1 MGSDVFHRILR
12 KPDLLGTSDSLVPI
26 GRVDWFSLW
35 LAIRP
40 KMGCDRAWA
49 VRLCLAAVI
58 VASFLCSWIFEGEAR
73 TSRRISSGRSKQS
86 NKSGSRALRASRS
99 GRSAGARRSSRS
111 RSTTRRSSRSQ
122 GGRRASAPQH
132 HGPTASQ
139 IRRQETSGSND
150 LEKRTD
156 LERSYKAYDQGLSE
170 MMAGNFADA
179 AKHMNESYELY
190 SDFHGSH
197 DVLDSLYLYDLGQA
211 AEAAG
216 DISLAKSSYQRSLRR
231 RPDFS
236 DCCIRLSG
244 LLTKNGETALALVY
258 ARRLAD
264 KNPQDPR
271 AQLLLATMLEKAGFV
286 EEGKAARENF
296 FLLMKGGTVSK
307 SQNQGQ
313 AGESGSEAIQ
323 DGEPKLE
330 QKQSVPVEK
339 EETDTESGVLKNS
352 PSLENENRS
361 PGAAVKN
368 PDS

>member
-12 KPDLLGTSDSLVPI
+12 KRDLLRTLDSLGPI
-26 GRVDWFSLW
+26 GHVDWFAFRP
-35 LAIRP
+35 AIRP
-40 KMGCDRAWA
+40 KTGCDRAWA
-49 VRLCLAAVI
+49 VRLCLAFVLA
-58 VASFLCSWIFEGEAR
+58 ASFLCAWIFEGEAR
-73 TSRRISSGRSKQS
+73 NSRRSSAGRSKQS
-86 NKSGSRALRASRS
+86 SKSGGRALGSSRS
-99 GRSAGARRSSRS
+99 GRSAAARRSSRS
-111 RSTTRRSSRSQ
+111 RLKIGRSSRSR
-122 GGRRASAPQH
+122 GVRRASAPQH

-170 MMAGNFADA
+170 MMAGNYADA

-216 DISLAKSSYQRSLRR
+216 DIGLAKNSYQRSLRR

-271 AQLLLATMLEKAGFV
+271 AQLLLAAMLEKAGFV
-286 EEGKAARENF
+286 EEGNAARESF
-296 FLLMKGGTVSK
+296 KLLMKGGTVSK
-307 SQNQGQ
+307 PQNQGL
-313 AGESGSEAIQ
+313 AGESGGEPVH
-323 DGEPKLE
+323 DGEQKLE
-330 QKQSVPVEK
+330 QKQSAPIEK

-352 PSLENENRS
+352 PSLEKENGS
-361 PGAAVKN
+361 PGASVKK
-368 PDS
+368 PDY